1 MCPDP
6 QLLSIYMD
14 GELPSPWK
22 EKMEGHLSEC
32 PECMEKF
39 KNFEH
44 LQELLKKDTS
54 QEQAV
59 AEASGHV
66 SEKFSSEQEL
76 MEASMK
82 KVWQKLEARSN
93 ETRFY
98 RTRSA
103 GINSYKQR
111 QLWPAGIHQTNLWKH
126 KLSIPLPALAA
137 AAAIIIAL
145 GIGAVLFRGGSVNN
159 NTFASTKVES
169 VDKTHFIQAAEEE
182 VSGVIP
188 TGGSISDVLQ
198 YLTSNG
204 KEIIILQLPESSN
217 FSRAG
222 EPAIIKAADYTRRN
236 Q

>member
-1 MCPDP
+1 
-6 QLLSIYMD
+6 MD

-39 KNFEH
+39 KKFKH
-44 LQELLKKDTS
+44 LQDLFKKDTS
-54 QEQAV
+54 QKLVV
-59 AEASGHV
+59 AESSGHV
-66 SEKFSSEQEL
+66 SEEFSSEQEL
-76 MEASMK
+76 IEASMK

-93 ETRFY
+93 ETRSY
-98 RTRSA
+98 RTRYA
-103 GINSYKQR
+103 GINSYKPQ
-111 QLWPAGIHQTNLWKH
+111 QLRFAGVRQTNLWKH
-126 KLSIPLPALAA
+126 KLSIPLPAVA

-159 NTFASTKVES
+159 NTFANAKVEA
-169 VDKTHFIQAAEEE
+169 VDKTNFIPASEEE
-182 VSGVIP
+182 VSGIIP
-188 TGGSISDVLQ
+188 TGSISDVLQ

-217 FSRAG
+217 FSRVG